1 MVKGCQHTYW
11 YKTLGSSVGFLEI
24 IVLLTSC
31 LVSFKSF
38 TPQRACAVSLEPHG
52 LYTIGYDGTC
62 IIRLWPATMMILTF
76 LVTKR
81 MKMMDLDEF
90 HYHLHGSSLR
100 IDNMRWG

>member
-38 TPQRACAVSLEPHG
+38 TPQYEHINSC
-52 LYTIGYDGTC
+52 TQ
-62 IIRLWPATMMILTF
+62 
-76 LVTKR
+76 
-81 MKMMDLDEF
+81 
-90 HYHLHGSSLR
+90 
-100 IDNMRWG
+100 